1 MYQNTGKRHLME
13 EQVVQ
18 ADGDTLEIEKQKCDK
33 FTQSVPLVVYIDI
46 FGQPPKVV

>member
-1 MYQNTGKRHLME
+1 MYQSTGKRHLME

-33 FTQSVPLVVYIDI
+33 LYIYPVS
-46 FGQPPKVV
+46 FPCGLYR